1 MGLTELALAECIQS
15 GVIENHC
22 IAIQF
27 KQAHIISTIEIARFY
42 AYAGMG
48 QT

>member
-1 MGLTELALAECIQS
+1 MGLTELALAEFIQS
-15 GVIENHC
+15 GVIDNHC

-27 KQAHIISTIEIARFY
+27 KQAHIISTIEIAQF
-42 AYAGMG
+42 YAGMG

>member
-1 MGLTELALAECIQS
+1 MGLTEPALGVFIQI
-15 GVIENHC
+15 GFMDNHC

-27 KQAHIISTIEIARFY
+27 QQARIVSTIDMARFY
-42 AYAGMG
+42 ADMG

>member
-1 MGLTELALAECIQS
+1 MRLTEPALVVFIQS
-15 GVIENHC
+15 GFIDNHC

-27 KQAHIISTIEIARFY
+27 QQARIVSAIDMARF
-42 AYAGMG
+42 YAGMG